1 MISITPTV
9 SVIVPIYNVA
19 EFLPEC
25 IKSVLNQTFKDF
37 ELILVDDGSTD
48 VSGQICDQYAKQ
60 DERII
65 VVHKQNRG
73 LTNARNSGLEKATGE
88 WIMHLDGDDWID
100 KEMLFSLIS
109 EANKSGEN
117 VDLVDA
123 GFRMI
128 WDNGR
133 TVEVYN
139 NYEKGT
145 KKSLLTSYIGY
156 SWTTVWGG
164 IAKRE
169 LYEKYGLRSPEGVSY
184 CEDFHL
190 AVRLRYYANKVV
202 TLNRCFYNYRQ
213 RNTSL
218 LHSYNEKQAQE
229 EQWVYLDTIDFFK
242 KHGAY
247 DIYRKPL
254 NWRLLK
260 ASQELLLDS
269 SGHEEFLNIC
279 GDLTDEEILSCWF
292 VNKKIRCFALLVKHR
307 MAFVVKIMINLRN
320 IKNSIIARC
329 RK

>member
-1 MISITPTV
+1 MVSI
-9 SVIVPIYNVA
+9 IVPIYNIEA
-19 EFLPEC
+19 YLHKC
-25 IKSVLNQTFKDF
+25 IESILCQTYSDF

-48 VSGQICDQYAKQ
+48 ASPIICDSYAKQ
-60 DERII
+60 DSRIKVI
-65 VVHKQNRG
+65 HKQYEGVSR
-73 LTNARNSGLEKATGE
+73 ARNSGLKLSTGY
-88 WIMHLDGDDWID
+88 WIMYVDGDDWID

-169 LYEKYGLRSPEGVSY
+169 LYEKYGLRSPVGVSY

-190 AVRLRYYANKVV
+190 AVRLRYYANEVI
-202 TLNRCFYNYRQ
+202 TLNKCFYNYRQ

-242 KHGAY
+242 KHGVY

-269 SGHEEFLNIC
+269 SRHEDFLNIC
-279 GDLTDEEILSCWF
+279 GDITDEEILSCWF

-307 MAFVVKIMINLRN
+307 MAFLVRFILKLRHA
-320 IKNSIIARC
+320 KHLLDVSMP
-329 RK
+329 

>member
-1 MISITPTV
+1 MVSI
-9 SVIVPIYNVA
+9 IVPIYNIEA
-19 EFLPEC
+19 YLHKC
-25 IKSVLNQTFKDF
+25 IESILCQTYSDF

-48 VSGQICDQYAKQ
+48 ASPIICDSYAKQ
-60 DERII
+60 DSRIKVI
-65 VVHKQNRG
+65 HKQYEGVSR
-73 LTNARNSGLEKATGE
+73 ARNSGLKLSTGY
-88 WIMHLDGDDWID
+88 WIMYVDGDDWID

>member
-1 MISITPTV
+1 MVSI
-9 SVIVPIYNVA
+9 IVPIYNIEA
-19 EFLPEC
+19 YLHKC
-25 IKSVLNQTFKDF
+25 IESILCQTYSDF

-48 VSGQICDQYAKQ
+48 ASPIICDSYAKQ
-60 DERII
+60 DSRIKVI
-65 VVHKQNRG
+65 HKQYEGVSR
-73 LTNARNSGLEKATGE
+73 ARNSGLKLSTGY
-88 WIMHLDGDDWID
+88 WIMYVDGDDWID

-169 LYEKYGLRSPEGVSY
+169 LYEKYGLRSPDGVSY

-190 AVRLRYYANKVV
+190 AVRLRYYANEVV
-202 TLNRCFYNYRQ
+202 TLNKCFYNYRQ

-242 KHGAY
+242 KLGEY

-269 SGHEEFLNIC
+269 SRHEDFLNIC
-279 GDLTDEEILSCWF
+279 GDITDEEILSCWF

-307 MAFVVKIMINLRN
+307 MAFVVRFFLKLRQA
-320 IKNSIIARC
+320 KYLLVRC
-329 RK
+329 RQEI

>member
-1 MISITPTV
+1 MVSI
-9 SVIVPIYNVA
+9 IVPIYNIEA
-19 EFLPEC
+19 YLHKC
-25 IKSVLNQTFKDF
+25 IESILCQTYSDF

-48 VSGQICDQYAKQ
+48 ASPIICDSYAKQ
-60 DERII
+60 DSRIKVI
-65 VVHKQNRG
+65 HKQYEGVSR
-73 LTNARNSGLEKATGE
+73 ARNSGLKLSTGY
-88 WIMHLDGDDWID
+88 WIMYVDGDDWID

-169 LYEKYGLRSPEGVSY
+169 LYEKYGLRSPDGVSY

-190 AVRLRYYANKVV
+190 AVRLRYYANEVV
-202 TLNRCFYNYRQ
+202 TLNKCFYNYRQ

-242 KHGAY
+242 KLGEY

-269 SGHEEFLNIC
+269 SRHEDFLNIC
-279 GDLTDEEILSCWF
+279 GDITDEEILSCWF
-292 VNKKIRCFALLVKHR
+292 VNKKIRCFALLVKHS
-307 MAFVVKIMINLRN
+307 MAFVVRFFLKLRQA
-320 IKNSIIARC
+320 KYLLVRC
-329 RK
+329 RQEI

>member
-1 MISITPTV
+1 MVSI
-9 SVIVPIYNVA
+9 IVPIYNIEA
-19 EFLPEC
+19 YLPKC
-25 IKSVLNQTFKDF
+25 IESILCQTYSDF

-48 VSGQICDQYAKQ
+48 ASPIICDSYAKQ
-60 DERII
+60 DSRIKVI
-65 VVHKQNRG
+65 HKQNEGSSR
-73 LTNARNSGLEKATGE
+73 ARNSGFKLSTGY
-88 WIMHLDGDDWID
+88 WIMYVDGDDWID
-100 KEMLFSLIS
+100 EDMLLSLIS
-109 EANKSGEN
+109 EANNAGEQ
-117 VDLVDA
+117 VDIVDA

-128 WDNGR
+128 WDDGR
-133 TVEVYN
+133 IAEVFN
-139 NYEKGT
+139 NYKHNN
-145 KKSLLTSYIGY
+145 KQALLTSYIGY
-156 SWTTVWGG
+156 AWTTVWGG

-202 TLNRCFYNYRQ
+202 TLNKCFYNYRQ

-242 KHGAY
+242 KNGAY

-269 SGHEEFLNIC
+269 STHDDFLNVCGREIKDSEIC
-279 GDLTDEEILSCWF
+279 SCWF

-307 MAFVVKIMINLRN
+307 MAFVVKIIIRLRN
-320 IKNSIIARC
+320 VKNSIISRC